1 MKLAEF
7 DYHIPAELIAQEPSG
22 DRDHSRL
29 LVLDR
34 KTGALR
40 ESLFYDLPGFLTK
53 GDVLVINDSKVI
65 PARLSG
71 EKETGGIIE
80 ILLLTRRRDNQSS
93 LEVWEVLLKPA
104 KRIRVGVRILFGSN
118 GAATVVEKLPG
129 KKWLISF
136 ATDTTFEQFLLRQG
150 RAPLPPY
157 IKRKNEIVKS
167 GYDLER
173 YQTVYARIPG
183 SVAAPTAGLHFSP
196 QVLAALR
203 ERGIGIAPVTLHV
216 GYGTFLPVETD
227 TVEEHVMEEEFFE
240 ISQETADMINGA
252 ERVIAV
258 GSTSTRVIESVADE
272 QGRVAASSGST
283 GLYIYPGYRF
293 RRINALLT
301 NFHLPK
307 STLYLLVCGFAGK
320 DLIQKAYRH
329 AVENRFRFYSYG
341 DCTLIL

>member
-1 MKLAEF
+1 MKLADF
-7 DYHIPAELIAQEPSG
+7 DYHIPAELIAQEPSK

-29 LVLDR
+29 LVVDR
-34 KTGALR
+34 KKGTLH
-40 ESLFYDLPGFLTK
+40 ESFFYELPDFLKK
-53 GDVLVINDSKVI
+53 GDALVINDSKVI
-65 PARLSG
+65 PARLWG

-80 ILLLTRRRDNQSS
+80 ILLLTRRCDSQSIP
-93 LEVWEVLLKPA
+93 EVWEVLLKPA
-104 KRIRVGVRILFGSN
+104 KRIRRGTKILFGTN
-118 GAATVVEKLPG
+118 GAATVLEKLAG
-129 KKWLISF
+129 KKWLLSF
-136 ATDTTFEQFLLRQG
+136 ATDTAFEQFLHTQG
-150 RAPLPPY
+150 KAPLPPY
-157 IKRKNEIVKS
+157 IKRKKETAKS

-173 YQTVYARIPG
+173 YQTIYARIPG

-196 QVLAALR
+196 QVLTALR
-203 ERGIGIAPVTLHV
+203 NRGIGIAPVTLHV

-240 ISQETADMINGA
+240 ISQETADIINGA
-252 ERVIAV
+252 KRVIAV

-272 QGRVAASSGST
+272 NGLVAPFSGST

-293 RRINALLT
+293 RSVHALLT

-320 DLIQKAYRH
+320 ELIQKAYRY
-329 AVENRFRFYSYG
+329 AIENRFRFYSYG